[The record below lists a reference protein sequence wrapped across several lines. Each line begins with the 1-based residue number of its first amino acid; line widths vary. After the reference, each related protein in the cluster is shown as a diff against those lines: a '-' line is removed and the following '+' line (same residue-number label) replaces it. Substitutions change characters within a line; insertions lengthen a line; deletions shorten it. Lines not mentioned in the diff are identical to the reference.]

1 MSSEYYRFLEDSRK
15 VRLECLI
22 EEAKEKGLPHDDLD
36 MKLFAIVGPRVK

>member
-22 EEAKEKGLPHDDLD
+22 EEAKEKGLPYDDLD
-36 MKLFAIVGPRVK
+36 IKLFAIVGPRVK

>member
-22 EEAKEKGLPHDDLD
+22 KEAKEKGLPHDDLD
-36 MKLFAIVGPRVK
+36 IKLFAIVGPRVK